1 MKIDTHAVNRLTAT
15 TCLHTLLTNLDY
27 ALYLKLHIPALP
39 NLKKANPSIVN
50 IFSLDMIY

>member
-1 MKIDTHAVNRLTAT
+1 MKIDTHAVNRRTAT